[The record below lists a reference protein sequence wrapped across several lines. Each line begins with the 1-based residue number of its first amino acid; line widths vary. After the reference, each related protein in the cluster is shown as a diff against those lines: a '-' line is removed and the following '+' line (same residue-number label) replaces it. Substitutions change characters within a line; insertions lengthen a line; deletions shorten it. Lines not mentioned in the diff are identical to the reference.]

1 MFSNFQQD
9 NIDYKGVEADI
20 IDRDVYIFLSVLKE
34 SGKLESCV
42 VLKVIVESER
52 IDLKGGLVVLDFFV

>member
-1 MFSNFQQD
+1 MFSSFQQD

-20 IDRDVYIFLSVLKE
+20 IDRDAYIFLSVLE
-34 SGKLESCV
+34 EGGKLESCV
-42 VLKVIVESER
+42 VLKMIVESEG